1 MKNFFVSV
9 NQMIQ
14 IQRIIV
20 EIKNT
25 DEIKQNKIIKK
36 TIQLLY
42 FYSSYKDQHDALQ
55 QLIYK

>member
-14 IQRIIV
+14 TQKIIA
-20 EIKNT
+20 ETKNA
-25 DEIKQNKIIKK
+25 DEIEQNKIIEK

-42 FYSSYKDQHDALQ
+42 FYSFHENQCDIL
-55 QLIYK
+55 